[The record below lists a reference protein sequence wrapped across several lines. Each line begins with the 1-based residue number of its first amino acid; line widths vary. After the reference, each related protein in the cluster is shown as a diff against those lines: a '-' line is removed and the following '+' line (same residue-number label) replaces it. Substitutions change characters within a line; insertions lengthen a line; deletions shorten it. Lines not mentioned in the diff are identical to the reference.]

1 MSASASPR
9 RHRPGLGKRGTT
21 SLEFALVGSLLM
33 SLLLGSIEVS
43 RYMFTLE
50 SMRVVVSEAVRL
62 VTLQGSRNM
71 NAGSAPCTNLSGP
84 LDGAGAQT
92 AFLNVALLTVA
103 MSGCSTQAGITT
115 VAVTVNYEFTFTV
128 PLFGGTSRPLSETS
142 QAVFN

>member
-1 MSASASPR
+1 LSASARPR
-9 RHRPGLGKRGTT
+9 RRWSGLDRRGTT

-62 VTLQGSRNM
+62 ATLQGSRNM

-92 AFLNVALLTVA
+92 AFLDATLLTVV

-115 VAVTVNYEFTFTV
+115 VAVTVSYEFTFTV
-128 PLFGGTSRPLSETS
+128 PLFGAANRPLSETS

>member
-9 RHRPGLGKRGTT
+9 RRWSGLDRRGTT

-62 VTLQGSRNM
+62 ATLQGSRNM

-84 LDGAGAQT
+84 LAGAGAQT
-92 AFLNVALLTVA
+92 PFLDAALLTVA
-103 MSGCSTQAGITT
+103 MSGCVTHAGTT
-115 VAVTVNYEFTFTV
+115 RVTIKVSYEFTVSV
-128 PLFGGTSRPLSETS
+128 PLLGTTKQSLTEMT